1 MKNSSEP
8 LKKTIN
14 RKNKRLLIDLM
25 GLFAR
30 RRKRVSHFE
39 GPLGSVLILAQEK
52 LGDCL
57 LLTPLLRQ
65 LRDRYPD
72 LVIHVACFSA
82 TSSDFFRQEPVV
94 NQVFRVKT
102 DLWGFFRHGRR
113 FSYDLLFNTKD
124 HPSFNFMLQSLLVKA
139 RIKVG
144 IAHPNHQR
152 YFDYEIS
159 GDFYRHMLS
168 KYLDFLQFL
177 GHSLQP
183 ADLKPALPPVP
194 VSPAVQTFA
203 SQLPA
208 STVILNLSAGS
219 PDREWTESQWGA
231 LICRLNSPL
240 VLLAVGE
247 QMAVRSRLEKRF
259 SQILPCPDT
268 KSLQEAAAILEKGRL
283 LVSPDTSM
291 IHLAAGAG
299 IPVVGLYQ
307 KGDLHL
313 ARFSPWQVTCRIVQ
327 SSTLRV
333 ADIDPDLVWQAVK
346 ELCPD

>member
-1 MKNSSEP
+1 MKNNSEP

-30 RRKRVSHFE
+30 RRKAVTQFE
-39 GPLGSVLILAQEK
+39 GPLNSVLILAQEK

-57 LLTPLLRQ
+57 LLTPLLRR
-65 LRDRYPD
+65 LRLRHPD

-82 TSSDFFRQEPVV
+82 TSWSFFLQEPSV

-102 DLWGFFRHGRR
+102 DLWGFFKHGRR

-139 RIKVG
+139 RVKVG

-152 YFDYEIS
+152 YFDYEI
-159 GDFYRHMLS
+159 GGEFYRHVLS

-177 GHSLQP
+177 GHHLKP
-183 ADLKPALPPVP
+183 ADLKPALPPATI
-194 VSPAVQTFA
+194 SQTVQSFA

-208 STVILNLSAGS
+208 NTLIFNLSAGS
-219 PDREWTESQWGA
+219 PDREWTESQWGE
-231 LICRLNSPL
+231 LICRIKQPL

-247 QMAVRSRLEKRF
+247 QMAVRTRLEKRF
-259 SQILPCPDT
+259 SQIRPCPET
-268 KSLQEAAAILEKGRL
+268 HSLQEAAAILEKGRL

-299 IPVVGLYQ
+299 VPVVGLYQ

-327 SSTLRV
+327 SSTHRV
-333 ADIDPDLVWQAVK
+333 ADINPDLVWQAVK